1 MIYLNI
7 GSFKIRQLSPINC
20 QTKLIFIYFQMDVKH
35 FNEFLIDLQTKDF
48 SEVIQQI
55 KEQLFLRKDMS
66 ATDIEKI
73 TEFLKHLK
81 ENGMNTVEK
90 TTETIE
96 NVFKSYLEKL

>member
-1 MIYLNI
+1 
-7 GSFKIRQLSPINC
+7 
-20 QTKLIFIYFQMDVKH
+20 MDVKH

-96 NVFKSYLEKL
+96 NLLKNYLEKL